1 MKFPVL
7 LSLAALGLLVGS
19 AGCEHLDLARE
30 GSPDRVLNGTVN
42 FPSAL
47 PAGAEVVVRLVD
59 VAAKDG
65 VPMPAG
71 TDLPLG
77 DRAKP
82 VVIDRVLGEQL
93 QKLETVT
100 TQPVPFKIEY
110 RAEDSVLR
118 HGLNVEARI
127 SYGGKVRYRTLNAH
141 VLTLASSPFRQEVWV
156 QPVQ

>member
-1 MKFPVL
+1 MKSSSFLFV
-7 LSLAALGLLVGS
+7 AAFGLLLAG
-19 AGCEHLDLARE
+19 AGCEHLDLAST
-30 GSPDRVLNGTVN
+30 GSPDRVLNGTLN

-47 PAGAEVVVRLVD
+47 PAGTEVLVRLID
-59 VAAKDG
+59 GAAKDSAL
-65 VPMPAG
+65 MPAG

-82 VVIDRVLGEQL
+82 VAVDRVLGEQR
-93 QKLETVT
+93 QKLETGT

-118 HGLNVEARI
+118 RGLTVEARV
-127 SYGGKVRYRTLNAH
+127 SYGGKVRFRTLNAH
-141 VLTLASSPFRQEVWV
+141 VVTLASSPFRQEVWV